1 MRNSKFGFTLTE
13 ALLAMAILGVIGAL
27 VIPQLAANTQKNE
40 AGIILGNTVEQISLG
55 VKNLI
60 QHANNQSDD
69 GSYFDTY
76 SSITRGD
83 LFGAGVNNAGD
94 LVRGTNLFDIGKA
107 FFGVENLSDTDN
119 DAYSVSTY
127 AGASDAFSRAI
138 NGAQKYRYEKTGAY
152 IAILPT
158 ANNANELDTIIDVIA
173 IDVNGANNPNK
184 LGKDVFMFGLT
195 NEGNMIPAGTQR
207 FSNAVANNVVGGNIP
222 TNGCNGNNVTN
233 GLSCTAR
240 VVKNGFKIKY

>member
-1 MRNSKFGFTLTE
+1 MRNYKFGFTLTE

-27 VIPQLAANTQKNE
+27 VIPQLVTNTQKNE
-40 AGIILGNTVEQISLG
+40 AGILLGNTVEQISLG

-60 QHANNQSDD
+60 QHANDQSLD
-69 GSYFDTY
+69 GSFFDTY
-76 SSITRGD
+76 GNITTGD
-83 LFGAGVNNAGD
+83 LFGGNGNT
-94 LVRGTNLFDIGKA
+94 LIRGANLFSTGGA
-107 FFGVENLSDTDN
+107 FFQTTAVNT
-119 DAYSVSTY
+119 YSVSNYSGT
-127 AGASDAFSRAI
+127 SDAFSQAI
-138 NGAQKYRYEKTGAY
+138 YEAQKYRYEKTGAY

-173 IDVNGANNPNK
+173 IDVNGKNNPNK
-184 LGKDVFMFGLT
+184 LGKDIFMFGLT

-207 FSNAVANNVVGGNIP
+207 FSNAVADNVVGGNIP

-240 VVKNGFKIKY
+240 VVKDGFKINY